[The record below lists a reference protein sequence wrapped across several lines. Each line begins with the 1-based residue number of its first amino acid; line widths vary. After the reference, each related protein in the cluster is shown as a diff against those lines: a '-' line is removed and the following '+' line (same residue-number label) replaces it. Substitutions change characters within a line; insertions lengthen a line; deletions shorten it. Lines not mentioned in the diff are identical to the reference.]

1 MEGEGRG
8 AEVKALVERA
18 LDDTGALA
26 KLKAQVREAVGSVA
40 QQQRPGSAPGSAE
53 QRALERAQSTEEGQL
68 ALALASD
75 LLHRLGLTVASR
87 VLHAEAS
94 VPSRSFHDVALSLGL
109 NASSRSSEEPL
120 LMLAVDALCN
130 QSDEAKEERHRKAAP
145 NPSAD
150 VTASP
155 REKANGGTAAHDG
168 TDGFEHTPS
177 QKQRPHSKPQGSADD
192 SADDSAD
199 EEYKDDQSSDV
210 VEDEELAELDEAED
224 PSVVDLEEEEE
235 VGISTLER
243 EAQQAEAESLGDYV
257 HKEGDN

>member
-1 MEGEGRG
+1 MEGEGKG
-8 AEVKALVERA
+8 AEVKAQVERA

-26 KLKAQVREAVGSVA
+26 KLKAQVREAVGSVV
-40 QQQRPGSAPGSAE
+40 QQQRPESAPGSAE

-150 VTASP
+150 VTDSP

-177 QKQRPHSKPQGSADD
+177 QKQRPHSKPQG

-257 HKEGDN
+257 HKDGDN